1 MLTIE
6 EIRERLK
13 DRNLRAVSEFAGVN
27 YAALCNIYKGAS
39 NPSYRTLK
47 TLSDY
52 LTQRA
57 A

>member
-13 DRNLRAVSEFAGVN
+13 DRNLRAVSEFTGVN